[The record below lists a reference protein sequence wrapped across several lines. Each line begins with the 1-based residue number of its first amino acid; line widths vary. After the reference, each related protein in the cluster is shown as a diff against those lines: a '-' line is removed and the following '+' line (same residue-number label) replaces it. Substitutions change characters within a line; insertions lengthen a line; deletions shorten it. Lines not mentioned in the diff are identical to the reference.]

1 MKARI
6 LVFLV
11 VAAVALPAGARPNA
25 PVRHVTAWAGIW
37 HDLLSFVRE
46 FDLFDSSSANS
57 HGLPPPVC
65 TTLTS
70 FQ

>member
-25 PVRHVTAWAGIW
+25 AVRHVTAWASIW
-37 HDLLSFVRE
+37 NGLLGFVRE
-46 FDLFDSSSANS
+46 FSPFDSSSAS
-57 HGLPPPVC
+57 GHGLPPPVS

>member
-25 PVRHVTAWAGIW
+25 PVRHVTVWAGIW
-37 HDLLSFVRE
+37 HGLLGFVRE
-46 FDLFDSSSANS
+46 FDLFDASSAS
-57 HGLPPPVC
+57 GHGLPPPVC
-65 TTLTS
+65 TTLS
-70 FQ
+70 LFQ